1 MKFIVLW
8 LLGSMLYLII
18 SGKPDFTAINLIAPL
33 LFCSLSVFCI
43 RFFPQRKLKT
53 LIAYFLFFS
62 TSILTFKEIL
72 TPLTGA
78 VNEYN
83 NILFFGFP
91 FYTASLAYMAMN
103 TNTPNLLSAF
113 KIANPLLLVT
123 GPVALFVKSYTYR
136 RLHFRINYYFPFFLV
151 GFFLFQIVGAPLVQ
165 TFELINATDVVGSI
179 IFATIF
185 ELFVYMNFCGL
196 SLMLYG
202 LFGIFGYKIP
212 LNFRQP
218 FSSTNIVEYW
228 RGWHISLST
237 VLKSLFYLPLRKK
250 FPSSIALIGVFV
262 SSAMWHGITF
272 NFFIWG
278 CLHALVFIVTLF
290 ILNMNIRI
298 LPTIIFIIGIIVG
311 RLVFADSDT
320 DRLMQK
326 LLFSYEGL
334 GALDIIWSSSNTT
347 KISLIM
353 SFVLIVIEFFF
364 RNTKIVK
371 KRNYKYLRT
380 PVSLAII
387 LIITVVLIDQ
397 GSSNYAVYGQR

>member
-1 MKFIVLW
+1 MISTKLDFMAF
-8 LLGSMLYLII
+8 SLI
-18 SGKPDFTAINLIAPL
+18 SPL
-33 LFCSLSVFCI
+33 LFCSLSVFFI
-43 RFFPQRKLKT
+43 RSFQQRNLKT
-53 LIAYFLFFS
+53 SIPYLLFFS
-62 TSILTFKEIL
+62 TSILTFNEIL

-78 VNEYN
+78 VSESS
-83 NILFFGFP
+83 NILLFGFP
-91 FYTASLAYMAMN
+91 FYTASLAYLAMN
-103 TNTPNLLSAF
+103 NSTPNLLSAF

-136 RLHFRINYYFPFFLV
+136 RLHFRVNYYLPFFLV

-179 IFATIF
+179 LFATIF

-250 FPSSIALIGVFV
+250 FPSSIALLGVFI

-272 NFFIWG
+272 NFLIWG

-290 ILNMNIRI
+290 ILKMNIRI
-298 LPTIIFIIGIIVG
+298 LPTIILIIGIIVG
-311 RLVFADSDT
+311 RLVFADSDS

-334 GALDIIWSSSNTT
+334 GAIDTIRSLSNTA
-347 KISLIM
+347 KVSLII
-353 SFVLIVIEFFF
+353 SFVLIAIEFFF

-380 PVSLAII
+380 PVSLAVI
-387 LIITVVLIDQ
+387 LVITVLLIDQ
-397 GSSNYAVYGQR
+397 GASNYAVYGQR